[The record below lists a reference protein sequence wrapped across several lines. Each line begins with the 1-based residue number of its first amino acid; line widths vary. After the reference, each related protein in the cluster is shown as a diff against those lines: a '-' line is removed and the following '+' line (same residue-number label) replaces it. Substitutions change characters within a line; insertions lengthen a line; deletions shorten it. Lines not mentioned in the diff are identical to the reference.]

1 MSSIIAAID
10 NLVDFKSTTRECY
23 VSTSFNSKVNDK
35 EEKKKSGRGTSKVVM
50 DKDKTKLMGAQGK
63 STKPKFNYFICDGP
77 HFAREC
83 PKRDKLNVIQVG
95 DNDKYEGVVTI
106 YMF

>member
-1 MSSIIAAID
+1 LSSIIAAID

-63 STKPKFNYFICDGP
+63 STKPKFNSSFVMVLTLL
-77 HFAREC
+77 E
-83 PKRDKLNVIQVG
+83 NVQKGI
-95 DNDKYEGVVTI
+95 N
-106 YMF
+106 

>member
-1 MSSIIAAID
+1 MD
-10 NLVDFKSTTRECY
+10 NLVDFKSITRECY
-23 VSTSFNSKVNDK
+23 VSTFFNSKVNDK

-63 STKPKFNYFICDGP
+63 STKPKFDCFICDGP

-83 PKRDKLNVIQVG
+83 PKKEKLNVIRVG
-95 DNDKYEGVVTI
+95 DNDKDERVVTHVNHI
-106 YMF
+106 RVLTFE